1 MLRVQNGTGDLARD
15 EGLGYSSAMA
25 KSPRPRP
32 TPRASNASVLEN
44 VASRLKELRREKG
57 LSLQELA
64 EVSGVSR
71 SLLSEIERG
80 ETNPTLATLWNLTQA
95 LNVDIAALVGAPDGQ
110 TKRSSVETH
119 AAAQVPKIETKA
131 SKSVLKILSPPGLA
145 GRFEWYLLE
154 LQAGGHLASPAHH
167 AGTQEHLT
175 VLSGRIRVLS
185 LDSEAVLKA
194 GDIARYRADVPH
206 KLEAEGGA
214 AQALLVVITP

>member
-1 MLRVQNGTGDLARD
+1 
-15 EGLGYSSAMA
+15 MA
-25 KSPRPRP
+25 KTSRPRIAE
-32 TPRASNASVLEN
+32 RAPSASVLEN
-44 VASRLKELRREKG
+44 VASRLKELRRERR

-95 LNVDIAALVGAPDGQ
+95 LNVDIAALVEAPNGQ
-110 TKRSSVETH
+110 GQRSSVEVH
-119 AAAQVPKIETKA
+119 AAAQVPKIETRG
-131 SKSVLKILSPPGLA
+131 SKSVLKILSPPHMA

-154 LQAGGHLASPAHH
+154 LAAGGHLTSPPHH

-185 LDSEAVLKA
+185 LDTKAVLKA
-194 GDIARYRADVPH
+194 GDVARYRADVPH
-206 KLEAEGGA
+206 KIEAEGGA

>member
-1 MLRVQNGTGDLARD
+1 MP
-15 EGLGYSSAMA
+15 S
-25 KSPRPRP
+25 
-32 TPRASNASVLEN
+32 ASVLEN
-44 VASRLKELRREKG
+44 VASRLKELRRERR

-95 LNVDIAALVGAPDGQ
+95 LNVDIAALVGAPEGEG
-110 TKRSSVETH
+110 KRGSVEVH
-119 AAAQVPKIETKA
+119 LAAQVPKIETP
-131 SKSVLKILSPPGLA
+131 STKSVLKILSPPHLA

-154 LQAGGHLASPAHH
+154 LAAGGHLTSPPHH

-175 VLSGRIRVLS
+175 VLAGRVRVIS
-185 LDSEAVLKA
+185 QDTEALLKA
-194 GDIARYRADVPH
+194 GDVVRYRADVAH
-206 KLEAEGGA
+206 KILAEGGA

>member
-1 MLRVQNGTGDLARD
+1 
-15 EGLGYSSAMA
+15 MA
-25 KSPRPRP
+25 KARPPQRMP
-32 TPRASNASVLEN
+32 SASVLEN
-44 VASRLKELRREKG
+44 VASRLKELRRERR

-95 LNVDIAALVGAPDGQ
+95 LNVDIAALVGAGQ
-110 TKRSSVETH
+110 GESKRGSIEVH
-119 AAAQVPKIETKA
+119 VAAQVPKIETP
-131 SKSVLKILSPPGLA
+131 STKSVLKILSPPHLA

-154 LQAGGHLASPAHH
+154 LAAGGHLTSPPHH

-175 VLSGRIRVLS
+175 VLAGRVRVIS
-185 LDSEAVLKA
+185 QDTEALLKA
-194 GDIARYRADVPH
+194 GDVVRYRADVAH
-206 KLEAEGGA
+206 KILAEGGA